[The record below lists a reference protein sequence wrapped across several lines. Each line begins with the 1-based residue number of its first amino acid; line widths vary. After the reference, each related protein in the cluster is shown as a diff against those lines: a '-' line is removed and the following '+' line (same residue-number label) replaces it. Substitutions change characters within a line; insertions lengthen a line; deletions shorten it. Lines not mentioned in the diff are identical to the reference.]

1 MNKYI
6 ELSKQKVLINV
17 NNIIRIAVKDRDNI
31 ILETNRNELFLKV
44 TDNPNK
50 LYDKI
55 KIFLGDPNTNL
66 MSIE

>member
-6 ELSKQKVLINV
+6 ELPKQKVLINV

-31 ILETNRNELFLKV
+31 ALETNRNMLSLET
-44 TDNPNK
+44 TDDANK

-55 KIFLGDPNTNL
+55 KTFLGDPNSNL
-66 MSIE
+66 MTIE

>member
-6 ELSKQKVLINV
+6 ELTKQKVLINV
-17 NNIIRIAVKDRDNI
+17 NNIIRIAVENEHI
-31 ILETNRNELFLKV
+31 LLETNRNELFFKV
-44 TDNPNK
+44 IDDPNK

-66 MSIE
+66 MTIE

>member
-6 ELSKQKVLINV
+6 ELPKQKVLINV
-17 NNIIRIAVKDRDNI
+17 NNIIRIAVKDRDSI
-31 ILETNRNELFLKV
+31 VLETNRNVLYLET
-44 TDNPNK
+44 TDDANK

>member
-6 ELSKQKVLINV
+6 ELPKQKVLINV
-17 NNIIRIAVKDRDNI
+17 NNIIRIAVKNEHI
-31 ILETNRNELFLKV
+31 VLETNRNELFLEV

-55 KIFLGDPNTNL
+55 KIFLGDPNSNL
-66 MSIE
+66 MTIE

>member
-6 ELSKQKVLINV
+6 ELPKQKVLINV
-17 NNIIRIAVKDRDNI
+17 NNIIRIAVKDRNI
-31 ILETNRNELFLKV
+31 VLETNRNELFLEV
-44 TDNPNK
+44 TDNSNK

-66 MSIE
+66 MTIE